1 MKEIEFSFID
11 SEGVKNESENWK
23 IIYTRHAGEN
33 KGKKSW
39 SKLKY
44 FYDLKD
50 IFLNFVS
57 DKRENKFENIF
68 YRMSNGLINR
78 LIP

>member
-1 MKEIEFSFID
+1 MNLRTEKL
-11 SEGVKNESENWK
+11 
-23 IIYTRHAGEN
+23 YTLGMPGEN
-33 KGKKSW
+33 KGKKPW

-57 DKRENKFENIF
+57 DKRDNKFENIF
-68 YRMSNGLINR
+68 YRMSNGLINW